1 MYQEVNINGERIATK
16 SLTGRIAI
24 AGGTSDYNQLENKPS
39 INNVELS
46 GNKTTSEL
54 GINIPTKTS
63 DLNNDSGYIT
73 SAALT
78 GYCKQTVTPAI
89 GAGTTYDFTNFSDGA
104 IIYVYRP
111 SDQTQADYTGIFI
124 RATNWNRLIPIKS
137 VANVSVSGYI
147 LTNNTSAALR
157 CVVIST

>member
-1 MYQEVNINGERIATK
+1 MYQEVNLNGERISTQ
-16 SLTGRIAI
+16 SLTGRISV
-24 AGGTSDYNQLENKPS
+24 AGGTNDYNQLSNKPS

-54 GINIPTKTS
+54 GINIP
-63 DLNNDSGYIT
+63 D
-73 SAALT
+73 LT

-111 SDQTQADYTGIFI
+111 SDQSQADYTGIFI
-124 RATNWNRLIPIKS
+124 RATNWSRLIPIKA
-137 VANVSVSGYI
+137 VANISVNGYI
-147 LTNNTSAALR
+147 LSNNTSAALR